1 MEVRQIC
8 SLSRDCSMLSVP
20 PDGGPPDRG
29 SSDGGPPDL
38 LSVTGLLNAERPT
51 YQCER
56 ESLNFNSIPLN
67 HTSLVN
73 RCWCRFCKYLPATPE
88 AVKLTYQCERE
99 SLNFNSIPLNHT
111 SLVNRCWCRFCKYL
125 PATPEAVKLTE
136 TLLGVAEE

>member
-1 MEVRQIC
+1 MATT
-8 SLSRDCSMLSVP
+8 LSIPGVVVPAKLSPENNDIPDGGPPDGGPPDGGPPDGGPPDGGPPDGGPPDGGP

-88 AVKLTYQCERE
+88 AVKLT
-99 SLNFNSIPLNHT
+99 
-111 SLVNRCWCRFCKYL
+111 
-125 PATPEAVKLTE
+125 E